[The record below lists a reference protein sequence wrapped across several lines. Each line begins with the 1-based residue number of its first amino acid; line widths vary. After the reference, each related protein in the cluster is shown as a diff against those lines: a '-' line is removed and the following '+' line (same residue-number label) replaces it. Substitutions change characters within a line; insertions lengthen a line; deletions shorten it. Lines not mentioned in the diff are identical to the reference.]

1 MVKPITRGTTA
12 TFTAV
17 ERTRLL
23 ESLEILSISFS
34 TSRINRAM
42 IAISA
47 RDEPRP
53 IKAAEE
59 LVADTTVETV
69 DVVTVEIMQFFTN
82 SINLTTR

>member
-1 MVKPITRGTTA
+1 MTKPITRGTIA

-17 ERTRLL
+17 ERTRPFV
-23 ESLEILSISFS
+23 SLDMLKTSFS
-34 TSRINRAM
+34 TSKMSNAN

-53 IKAAEE
+53 IIAAAE

-69 DVVTVEIMQFFTN
+69 DVVTVEI
-82 SINLTTR
+82 I